1 MEFLQLQVL
10 KTRVT
15 EIENGTPGYDMAILL
30 FPFSDSSSEP
40 FQIIIAPSTPSIH
53 PFFDLPQLYQEH
65 RYSSCA
71 CGRSLL
77 NYPSG
82 SKAFTPSTE
91 PRNSPTE
98 LFSTAP
104 APIAPSHPPLHLN
117 PQTPLLNTWLP
128 PVNPSNPGSLGSAF
142 AFVPSILQQWKDT

>member
-1 MEFLQLQVL
+1 ML

-15 EIENGTPGYDMAILL
+15 EIENGTPGCDMAILL

-40 FQIIIAPSTPSIH
+40 FHLIIAPSTPSIH
-53 PFFDLPQLYQEH
+53 PFFDLPQLYQGH
-65 RYSSCA
+65 RYSWCA

-82 SKAFTPSTE
+82 SKSFAPSTE
-91 PRNSPTE
+91 PRNRPTE

-117 PQTPLLNTWLP
+117 PQAPLLNTWLP